1 MIEATTDVNKVF
13 AIYRS
18 LRRGSQTRATE
29 AGVDDRTIDMI
40 NMWRENENR
49 KMGAMPMRDH
59 YLDMQLVLEK
69 LLQYSRAL

>member
-1 MIEATTDVNKVF
+1 MNKVF

-29 AGVDDRTIDMI
+29 AGVDDRTIYMI
-40 NMWRENENR
+40 HRWRGNENR

-69 LLQYSRAL
+69 LLKYFRAL